1 MLINNIDNVHF
12 FTKFCM
18 LKQLKPCPNPVFFP
32 WSIKRNLSALFDAS
46 QCTFCTPPTFFQERG
61 IWCNRFNSA
70 SLSSCQRKRTLA
82 LNGYYGQH
90 TQCTWYTVRTC
101 TCTQYNIHMIRSAL
115 YAPAPCFNTGSIV
128 IPWYRLVTQ
137 LRNRCALKQTTT
149 GGLLILD
156 HGPTDFRVC
165 SAARTKCLQWK
176 KFPCKA
182 CKGNSCTVCLRL
194 MSWYFSLI
202 WFW

>member
-1 MLINNIDNVHF
+1 
-12 FTKFCM
+12 M

-32 WSIKRNLSALFDAS
+32 WSMKRNLSALFDAS

-90 TQCTWYTVRTC
+90 TQCTWCTVRIHVQC
-101 TCTQYNIHMIRSAL
+101 NIHMIRSACMHL
-115 YAPAPCFNTGSIV
+115 LHAV
-128 IPWYRLVTQ
+128 IQGPWYRLVTQ

-165 SAARTKCLQWK
+165 SAARTI
-176 KFPCKA
+176 
-182 CKGNSCTVCLRL
+182 NVCSEKISPVKLV
-194 MSWYFSLI
+194 
-202 WFW
+202 